1 MVNKMVIKVK
11 PEGEKKVELCQI
23 EFTIKNRRLVT
34 REVEIT
40 IK

>member
-11 PEGEKKVELCQI
+11 PEGEKKVVLCQL
-23 EFTIKNRRLVT
+23 EFIIKNRRLST
-34 REVEIT
+34 REIEIK